1 MSAGWIAAGVR
12 GQGLLRRRLG
22 DEGARR
28 LAASPSLASALAALQ
43 LTPYGADVDP
53 DMDLAAA
60 QHVVSATVLWHLRV
74 LAGWGPPM
82 GAGPLRVLAG
92 RFEIANVTGQL
103 LGLSGRVARTPY
115 ALGSLAT
122 AWPAVAAARTP
133 GAVRAALRSSP
144 WGDPGGEELP
154 AVRVGLQLAWARR
167 VLDEVPGAGDWAI
180 TGAALVVARALAT
193 GAGVAFGP
201 GARRDATH
209 LLGPRWPEATQ
220 AAELGRVVPRCAAR
234 LLDGVDG
241 TEQLWRAEA
250 RWWTT
255 VEASA
260 TSLATGPRPDAS
272 CGVGVAAL
280 LAVDAWRV
288 RAALTLAARGGGDP
302 AEVLDG
308 AA

>member
-1 MSAGWIAAGVR
+1 
-12 GQGLLRRRLG
+12 
-22 DEGARR
+22 
-28 LAASPSLASALAALQ
+28 PS
-43 LTPYGADVDP
+43 
-53 DMDLAAA
+53 
-60 QHVVSATVLWHLRV
+60 
-74 LAGWGPPM
+74 
-82 GAGPLRVLAG
+82 
-92 RFEIANVTGQL
+92 
-103 LGLSGRVARTPY
+103 
-115 ALGSLAT
+115 
-122 AWPAVAAARTP
+122 
-133 GAVRAALRSSP
+133 
-144 WGDPGGEELP
+144 
-154 AVRVGLQLAWARR
+154 
-167 VLDEVPGAGDWAI
+167 
-180 TGAALVVARALAT
+180 
-193 GAGVAFGP
+193 
-201 GARRDATH
+201 ARRDATH